1 MARTKNELL
10 QLLAEA
16 NKKLMEYAQ
25 IDKSIGATLD
35 HVLARL
41 ESEYESSVAL
51 QAKVVE
57 MADKLVASGQDHDN
71 TLKELEQV
79 KAALNI
85 SLDRLDSIRNQVEAA
100 KILIATNEVDMHEVD
115 ARLDKIKKTADV
127 TIISINDFDR
137 PRYRH

>member
-100 KILIATNEVDMHEVD
+100 KILIATNE
-115 ARLDKIKKTADV
+115 
-127 TIISINDFDR
+127 
-137 PRYRH
+137 